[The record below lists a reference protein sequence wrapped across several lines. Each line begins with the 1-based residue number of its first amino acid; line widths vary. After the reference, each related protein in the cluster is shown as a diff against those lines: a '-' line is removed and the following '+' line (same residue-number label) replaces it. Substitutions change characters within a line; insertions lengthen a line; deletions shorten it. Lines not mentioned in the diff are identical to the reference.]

1 MNLQFTINL
10 WTRFLYSVSIAYKCC
25 IILNSMLAPPSLMKD
40 RLSIVLAAAM
50 TTATLLGVIV
60 TASNSLAQ
68 QGPIADGI
76 EGQDSN
82 QTRLMDRTIHPNVT
96 SSGSQQSIMP
106 SPSNQ
111 SASPVSTTN
120 ATLSAK
126 TNEQFYITL
135 SSNPTTGYEWQI
147 ASISHPNLVGF
158 VSSEYIPPRSELLA
172 AGGKQ
177 VLTFNAL
184 QEGNAI
190 VKLQYVRPWET
201 GVPPVS
207 IYVAEVMV
215 VENAIQLQ

>member
-10 WTRFLYSVSIAYKCC
+10 WTRILYSVSIAYKCC
-25 IILNSMLAPPSLMKD
+25 IILNSMLAPPSLMKG
-40 RLSIVLAAAM
+40 RLSIVLAAVM
-50 TTATLLGVIV
+50 TTATLLGVMV
-60 TASNSLAQ
+60 TDSNSLAQ
-68 QGPIADGI
+68 QGPIADDT
-76 EGQDSN
+76 EEHDRN
-82 QTRLMDRTIHPNVT
+82 QARLMDRTIHPNVT

-135 SSNPTTGYEWQI
+135 SSNPSTGYEWQV
-147 ASISHPNLVGF
+147 ASVSNPDMVRFVDSQYIRPESELVGA
-158 VSSEYIPPRSELLA
+158 P
-172 AGGKQ
+172 GKQ

>member
-10 WTRFLYSVSIAYKCC
+10 WTRFLYSVSLAYKCC
-25 IILNSMLAPPSLMKD
+25 IILNSMLAPPSLMKG

-111 SASPVSTTN
+111 STSPISTN

-147 ASISHPNLVGF
+147 ASISHPNVVGF
-158 VSSEYIPPRSELLA
+158 VSSEYIPPRSELLG

-177 VLTFNAL
+177 LLTFNAL

>member
-1 MNLQFTINL
+1 
-10 WTRFLYSVSIAYKCC
+10 
-25 IILNSMLAPPSLMKD
+25 MLAPPSLMKG

-96 SSGSQQSIMP
+96 SSGSQQSMMP

-111 SASPVSTTN
+111 STSPISPN
-120 ATLSAK
+120 ATLSAR

-147 ASISHPNLVGF
+147 ASISHPNVVGF
-158 VSSEYIPPRSELLA
+158 VSSEYIPPRSELLG

-215 VENAIQLQ
+215 VENAIQQQ

>member
-1 MNLQFTINL
+1 
-10 WTRFLYSVSIAYKCC
+10 
-25 IILNSMLAPPSLMKD
+25 MLAPPSLMKG

-50 TTATLLGVIV
+50 TTATLLGVIG

-96 SSGSQQSIMP
+96 SSGSQQSMMP

-111 SASPVSTTN
+111 STSPISPN
-120 ATLSAK
+120 ATLSAR

-147 ASISHPNLVGF
+147 ASISHPNVVGF
-158 VSSEYIPPRSELLA
+158 VSSEYIPPRSELLG

-190 VKLQYVRPWET
+190 VELQYVRPWET

>member
-1 MNLQFTINL
+1 
-10 WTRFLYSVSIAYKCC
+10 
-25 IILNSMLAPPSLMKD
+25 MKA
-40 RLSIVLAAAM
+40 RLSMVLAAAM
-50 TTATLLGVIV
+50 TTAALLGVII
-60 TASNSLAQ
+60 AGSNSFAQ

-82 QTRLMDRTIHPNVT
+82 QTRLMDRTTHPNVT
-96 SSGSQQSIMP
+96 SSGSQESMMP

-111 SASPVSTTN
+111 SASPVSTPN

-126 TNEQFYITL
+126 TNEQFHITL

-147 ASISHPNLVGF
+147 ASISHPNVVGF
-158 VSSEYIPPRSELLA
+158 VSSEYIPPTSELLG

-215 VENAIQLQ
+215 V

>member
-10 WTRFLYSVSIAYKCC
+10 WTRILYSVSLAYKCC
-25 IILNSMLAPPSLMKD
+25 IILNSMLAPPSLMKG

-111 SASPVSTTN
+111 SDSPISPN
-120 ATLSAK
+120 ATLSAR

-147 ASISHPNLVGF
+147 ASISHPNVVGF
-158 VSSEYIPPRSELLA
+158 VSSEYIPPRSELLG

-190 VKLQYVRPWET
+190 VELQYVRPWET

-215 VENAIQLQ
+215 VENAIQQQ

>member
-1 MNLQFTINL
+1 
-10 WTRFLYSVSIAYKCC
+10 
-25 IILNSMLAPPSLMKD
+25 MLAPPSLMKG

-50 TTATLLGVIV
+50 TTATLLGVIVV

-96 SSGSQQSIMP
+96 SSGSQQSMMP

-111 SASPVSTTN
+111 SASPISPN
-120 ATLSAK
+120 ATLSAR

-147 ASISHPNLVGF
+147 ASISHPNVVGF
-158 VSSEYIPPRSELLA
+158 VSSEYIPPRSELLG

-190 VKLQYVRPWET
+190 VELQYVRPWET

-215 VENAIQLQ
+215 VENAIQQQ

>member
-10 WTRFLYSVSIAYKCC
+10 WTRILYSVSLAYKCC
-25 IILNSMLAPPSLMKD
+25 IILNSMLAPPSLMKG

-96 SSGSQQSIMP
+96 SSGSQQSMMP

-111 SASPVSTTN
+111 SASPISPN
-120 ATLSAK
+120 ATLSAR

-147 ASISHPNLVGF
+147 ASISHPNVVGF
-158 VSSEYIPPRSELLA
+158 VSSEYIPPRSELLG

-190 VKLQYVRPWET
+190 VELQYVRPWET

-215 VENAIQLQ
+215 VENAIQQQ

>member
-10 WTRFLYSVSIAYKCC
+10 WTRFLYSVSLAYKCC
-25 IILNSMLAPPSLMKD
+25 IILNSMLAPPSLMKG

-111 SASPVSTTN
+111 STSPISTN

-147 ASISHPNLVGF
+147 ASISHPNVVGF
-158 VSSEYIPPRSELLA
+158 VSSEYIPPRSELLG

-215 VENAIQLQ
+215 VENAIQQ